1 MIADAAWRARLLAR
15 LSSSTATGRISF
27 VYRTHTVSTPGQCS
41 LTTMLSLALVS
52 LTRTRFIAE
61 LPIRPISLGW
71 RSIVFTHFHSH
82 SHSLSLCTLS
92 LCHCGRP
99 FTRQKPN
106 TKGKCKYQPIHKKR
120 AAKYTN
126 HSPVYTALTHTQYT
140 DCQKRQQ

>member
-41 LTTMLSLALVS
+41 LTTTMLSLALVS
-52 LTRTRFIAE
+52 LTLLIAE

-82 SHSLSLCTLS
+82 SFCTLS
-92 LCHCGRP
+92 LCYCGRP